1 MVSRFA
7 RAHPLPFTI
16 SIFGAL
22 LYSFATVLMPAIL
35 GWITDEAVVPALD
48 DGDPNIEKW
57 AIAAALIG
65 VSVMRSAGVVCRRFF
80 AGVTQARIKA
90 SARNDLVD
98 HYLGL
103 PLQFHRDTPTGTLLA
118 HADAD
123 TEMAS
128 MAMAPLPFTI
138 GVLGL
143 LFFAAVSLVMVDW
156 VLALAAFVFVP
167 FVAVANHY
175 NSHFLEK
182 PAATVQHEI
191 AGVAAV
197 ASESFDGA
205 MVVKALGREKEEAAR
220 FAVRAEQLREA
231 RVKVAIIRAIYHS
244 AIAALPDLGVI
255 GMVALGAWR
264 VNEGAISVGNL
275 VQVVTL
281 FGVLSLP
288 LLVIGFFFG
297 DLPQAVVANER
308 IELVLA
314 EKLEHRQTEADP
326 GPGALFLVAHDLSLA
341 RGEAELIDGVSFEVK
356 PGETIALVG
365 PTGSGKSTLLEV
377 LAGILPPDGGDLWV
391 GGVAAHDQAAPGF
404 GGRVALALQEPFL
417 FKSTISENIG
427 MSRPCTDADIHT
439 AARRAAADE
448 FIGEMSEG
456 YDTVVGERGVTLSG
470 GQRQRVALAR
480 ALAGEPGL
488 LLLDDAL
495 SAVDPRVEARILAAI
510 GAVGSTVVT
519 VAQRRS
525 TIDIA
530 DRVLYLDG
538 GRIVAQG
545 PHERLMETE
554 PGYAAL
560 VEAYARDEATT

>member
-1 MVSRFA
+1 MVSGFA
-7 RAHPLPFTI
+7 RAQPLTFGI
-16 SIFGAL
+16 SILGAL
-22 LYSFATVLMPAIL
+22 LYSFATVLMPAVL
-35 GWITDEAVVPALD
+35 GWITDEAVVPALE
-48 DGDPNIEKW
+48 DGEPNIEEW
-57 AIAAALIG
+57 AIAIALIG
-65 VSVMRSAGVVCRRFF
+65 VSFMRSAGVVLRRFF
-80 AGVTQARIKA
+80 AGVTQARIKVD
-90 SARNDLVD
+90 SRSDLVD

-143 LFFAAVSLVMVDW
+143 LFFAAVSLLMVDW
-156 VLALAAFVFVP
+156 VLALAAFAFVP
-167 FVAVANHY
+167 LVALANQY
-175 NSHFLEK
+175 NSRFLEE
-182 PAATVQHEI
+182 PASTVQKEI

-197 ASESFDGA
+197 AAESFDGA
-205 MVVKALGREKEEAAR
+205 MVVKALGREQEEAAR
-220 FAVRAEQLREA
+220 FAERAELLRAA
-231 RVKVAIIRAIYHS
+231 RVNVSIIRAIYHS
-244 AIAALPDLGVI
+244 VIAALPDLGVI

-264 VNEGAISVGNL
+264 VTEGAISVGDL

-297 DLPQAVVANER
+297 DLPQSVVANER
-308 IELVLA
+308 IERVLA
-314 EKLEHRQTEADP
+314 EQLEHRHAEADP
-326 GPGALFLVAHDLSLA
+326 GPGPLFLVAHDLCLA
-341 RGEAELIDGVSFEVK
+341 RGGTQIIDGVSFEVR

-365 PTGSGKSTLLEV
+365 PTGAGKSTLLEV
-377 LAGILPPDGGDLWV
+377 LGGILPPDAGDLWV
-391 GGVAAHDQAAPGF
+391 GGVAAHDRAAPGF

-417 FKSTISENIG
+417 FKSTLAENIG
-427 MSRPCTDADIHT
+427 MSRVCTEADIHT
-439 AARRAAADE
+439 AARMASADD
-448 FIGEMSEG
+448 FIGELPEG
-456 YDTVVGERGVTLSG
+456 YQTVVGERGVTLSG

-495 SAVDPRVEARILAAI
+495 SAVDPRVEEHILAAI
-510 GAVGSTVVT
+510 GAVGSTVIT

-530 DRVLYLDG
+530 DRILYLDG
-538 GRIVAQG
+538 GRVVAQG
-545 PHERLMETE
+545 RHDRLMTTE

-560 VEAYARDEATT
+560 VEAYAREEATA